1 MGAAQC
7 GDCVA
12 TKTNNNHPFVTYQGI
27 TMLPAREQPIR
38 LVLVD
43 DHTLMRQGMAR
54 LLADQPDM
62 KVIKQLSSG
71 EEIIDIINN
80 SSDENISEESLDVL
94 ILDARMPGLGSI
106 ETARQLLESQPDLK
120 IIALSSVASDI
131 TLLSSLLLFSPGYLE
146 ATPEEELCTAIR
158 THRNQRY
165 ICAEVATKLAV
176 DPFNQRDSL
185 FDKLSRR
192 EMQIAQMLTDGKKVS
207 QISGVLEL
215 SPKTVYSYRYR
226 IFEKLGIRSDV
237 ELTILAVRHGLTD
250 DTRELAD
257 LDQLER
263 FAS

>member
-1 MGAAQC
+1 
-7 GDCVA
+7 V
-12 TKTNNNHPFVTYQGI
+12 H
-27 TMLPAREQPIR
+27 
-38 LVLVD
+38 
-43 DHTLMRQGMAR
+43 
-54 LLADQPDM
+54 
-62 KVIKQLSSG
+62 SG
-71 EEIIDIINN
+71 
-80 SSDENISEESLDVL
+80 
-94 ILDARMPGLGSI
+94 
-106 ETARQLLESQPDLK
+106 
-120 IIALSSVASDI
+120 
-131 TLLSSLLLFSPGYLE
+131 
-146 ATPEEELCTAIR
+146 
-158 THRNQRY
+158 QRY

>member
-1 MGAAQC
+1 
-7 GDCVA
+7 
-12 TKTNNNHPFVTYQGI
+12 
-27 TMLPAREQPIR
+27 MLPAREQPIR

-120 IIALSSVASDI
+120 IIALSSVASGVI
-131 TLLSSLLLFSPGYLE
+131 PSQLLRGGVQGFL
-146 ATPEEELCTAIR
+146 TKRVDMEELCTAIR
-158 THRNQRY
+158 QVHGGQRY